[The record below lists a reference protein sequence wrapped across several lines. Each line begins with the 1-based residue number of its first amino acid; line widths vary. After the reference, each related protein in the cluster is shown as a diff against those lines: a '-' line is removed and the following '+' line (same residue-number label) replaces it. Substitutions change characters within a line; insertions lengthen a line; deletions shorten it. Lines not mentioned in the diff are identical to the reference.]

1 MKKLFLSALVLMASL
16 GMSAQLVEIN
26 SMQKVQLP
34 EGVHVNVPTLS
45 PDGSF
50 VVASDLAHD
59 GLMKIALDGSE
70 TKVLTAS
77 ASGHG
82 VSISADGT
90 QVVFRQSS
98 TGKNHLR
105 YTALK
110 GVNVNTGRE
119 IEIVK
124 PSRHLQAGVA
134 FNGNTVTAVEN
145 GRAKVRSLDG
155 SRANAG
161 AVVSIN
167 RGHLEYTVNGKTVV
181 LDPQGRGSYLWPQL
195 SPDGTKVVYYLATRG
210 CFVCNIDGSNPV
222 KLGMLRAAKW
232 LNNEIIVGMND
243 VDDGETTQTSS
254 IIASDLTGTRQQL
267 TTDAVIAMYPTAS
280 ADGRRIAFATPQGE
294 LFIINLK

>member
-155 SRANAG
+155 GRANAG

-195 SPDGTKVVYYLATRG
+195 SPDGTKIVYYLATRG